1 MYYYTLYVCIAQAN
15 PMSTPALPKSSKATI
30 VISILAFAAALW
42 SVGLH
47 DGRNLWLALAAFLVS
62 GFLADL
68 FTALAHFG
76 FDYVFP
82 ERIPILGPIAKEF
95 REHHDR
101 PTLDPKDYI
110 VNLTKGAYCSLPV
123 AVAVCILSYVTP
135 SGGASFFVLSTLLGM
150 SFWAFFF
157 HQIHS
162 YAHMGSCLSPDDFKS
177 RVAQISQL
185 PTQSAQIQAFGKLF
199 EKVPIPPVIR
209 LLQRYRIIL
218 NPEVHNLHHI
228 AFETDFSSVNGWA
241 DPVINFALRPIARR
255 MKAKAE
261 AARI

>member
-1 MYYYTLYVCIAQAN
+1 MPLV
-15 PMSTPALPKSSKATI
+15 LPKSSKITI
-30 VISILAFAAALW
+30 VVSIIAFAAAFW
-42 SVGLH
+42 SVATHG
-47 DGRNLWLALAAFLVS
+47 GRNPWVAVVAFAAS

-82 ERIPILGPIAKEF
+82 ENMPILGPIAKEF
-95 REHHDR
+95 RDHHER
-101 PTLDPKDYI
+101 PTLDPKDYV

-123 AVAVCILSYVTP
+123 AVVVLILSAVLP
-135 SGGASFFVLSTLLGM
+135 PDGISFFAIATLLGM

-162 YAHMGSCLSPDDFKS
+162 YAHMGSCLSPDEFKS
-177 RVAQISQL
+177 RAAQISRL
-185 PTQSAQIQAFGKLF
+185 PTKAMQIQEFAALF
-199 EKVPIPPVIR
+199 EKVPIPPIIR

-218 NPEVHNLHHI
+218 NPEVHNLHHV

-241 DPVINFALRPIARR
+241 DPVINFVLRPIARR
-255 MKAKAE
+255 FKQNPHTAQL
-261 AARI
+261 